1 MTNWGILSCLVKQ
14 TRLSWTDTQSSPY
27 RGVQPCAA
35 VTLQYTLGSL
45 ANIKPPQ
52 PPILVCRPSSLTQL
66 HVWNGNITAHRL
78 SEKKRR
84 PLFSSLAISSRCSAV
99 KFEIHA
105 WILSSFFKPFF
116 FLYEASSQPVLPPIT
131 PTLLSPRVFWFSSL
145 LLLIPQNLCLAG
157 VVRLGGNGFSGY
169 QDRRK

>member
-1 MTNWGILSCLVKQ
+1 MTNWGILSWLVKQ
-14 TRLSWTDTQSSPY
+14 TCLSWTDTQSSPY

-35 VTLQYTLGSL
+35 VTLQYTPSSL

-52 PPILVCRPSSLTQL
+52 PPILERHPSSLTQP

-84 PLFSSLAISSRCSAV
+84 PLFFKPGNFFQVLSC
-99 KFEIHA
+99 EI
-105 WILSSFFKPFF
+105 WNPCMDSFFFFKPIFF
-116 FLYEASSQPVLPPIT
+116 CLESLLNLFSLHAP
-131 PTLLSPRVFWFSSL
+131 PTLLPSEFLWFSL
-145 LLLIPQNLCLAG
+145 PLLIPQNLCLAG
-157 VVRLGGNGFSGY
+157 VVRLEGNGFSGY

>member
-1 MTNWGILSCLVKQ
+1 MGI
-14 TRLSWTDTQSSPY
+14 
-27 RGVQPCAA
+27 QPCAA

-45 ANIKPPQ
+45 ANITPLQ
-52 PPILVCRPSSLTQL
+52 PPILIRYPSSLTQL

-84 PLFSSLAISSRCSAV
+84 PLFLSLAISSRCSAV

-105 WILSSFFKPFF
+105 WILSSFLKSFF
-116 FLYEASSQPVLPPIT
+116 FYETSSQPVLSPST
-131 PTLLSPRVFWFSSL
+131 PTLPYPRVFWFPAL
-145 LLLIPQNLCLAG
+145 LLLIPQNLYLAG